1 MNDIRVSWAR
11 FLRHPLCST
20 CPPKYTGLCNSQPK
34 APFVLMTWAFAH
46 QWPILT
52 LAWAYLLEEK
62 KKKTNKIK
70 LRKDWFLFI
79 LHFVIRTIKIRI
91 GYEAKSRF
99 IPLVHDWIFFYGPQ
113 FNIYLIEMDR
123 PLWLYEK
130 PSSFSSIFFYILDN
144 FKNIFS
150 LFFK

>member
-34 APFVLMTWAFAH
+34 APFVLMTWAFK
-46 QWPILT
+46 
-52 LAWAYLLEEK
+52 K